1 MDEKVL
7 NILQNIEKRLTS
19 LEKNM
24 NELSKRTAHSL
35 HLDIKNVETLNLDE
49 LSYYLEHIDVKELSG
64 TLNIGNTFPSRTN
77 QVQATGEK
85 GKKTTIDSD
94 ANLNSRKNIEAKNKE
109 KGPSEISVKVNEKSV
124 PYKLIDTEEMREPDK
139 TLESTFSIGD
149 IHIGTIEDASAVNF
163 GNNFPTNFRS
173 HKKVTQGFGNILG
186 NQNDIHDILSSL
198 EEKDVS
204 ELYNENQD
212 QKPPEWLDTMIEKQK
227 KETDETR
234 LEEDEKEEGRRG

>member
-24 NELSKRTAHSL
+24 NELSKKTVHSF
-35 HLDIKNVETLNLDE
+35 HLDIKNVQTLNLDE

-64 TLNIGNTFPSRTN
+64 TLNIGNTFPAQTN
-77 QVQATGEK
+77 QYQAPRKKGEK
-85 GKKTTIDSD
+85 TTNDSD
-94 ANLNSRKNIEAKNKE
+94 VNRKSGSQNNKAKNKE
-109 KGPSEISVKVNEKSV
+109 KGPSEISVKINERSV
-124 PYKLIDTEEMREPDK
+124 PYKLIHTEEMRESNQA
-139 TLESTFSIGD
+139 LESTFSIGD

-173 HKKVTQGFGNILG
+173 HKKVSQGFGNILG

-198 EEKDVS
+198 EEKDIS
-204 ELYNENQD
+204 EVYNENQD
-212 QKPPEWLDTMIEKQK
+212 GKPPEWLDTMIEEQK
-227 KETDETR
+227 KEMDETK
-234 LEEDEKEEGRRG
+234 LNEDEKGE

>member
-19 LEKNM
+19 LEKNLH
-24 NELSKRTAHSL
+24 ELSKEKVHSF

-64 TLNIGNTFPSRTN
+64 TLNIGNTFPAQTN
-77 QVQATGEK
+77 RYQAPVKK
-85 GKKTTIDSD
+85 GKQTTNDSD
-94 ANLNSRKNIEAKNKE
+94 VNGKSGSQNNKAKNKE
-109 KGPSEISVKVNEKSV
+109 KGPSEISVKINERSV
-124 PYKLIDTEEMREPDK
+124 PYRLIHTEEMREPDQA
-139 TLESTFSIGD
+139 LESTFSIGD

-173 HKKVTQGFGNILG
+173 HKKVSQGFGNILG

-198 EEKDVS
+198 EEKGIS
-204 ELYNENQD
+204 EVYNENQD
-212 QKPPEWLDTMIEKQK
+212 GKPPQWLDTMIEEQT
-227 KETDETR
+227 KEMDETK
-234 LEEDEKEEGRRG
+234 LNEDEKGE